1 MMLPKRT
8 QPIYNP
14 ATLNPG
20 TNVLLG
26 TTVPVEIDNAFP
38 LEEIIVILNCTAGA
52 TGPTLTG
59 PDNVLNI
66 LKKVELT
73 INTGDNKPRTI
84 VSASGVGVLEYV
96 QHVDS
101 LDADTLSV
109 VGLSQGTTIANN
121 LKFRIAYRIPLVH
134 PALAEPLR
142 TRCLLPVQLYT
153 AKPILNLTFEQ
164 AANIYSAG
172 SISNITAE
180 VVLIRREITVDLT
193 NKILADGGFID
204 FDLIEKANSI
214 AVGVSGEAR
223 FQIPLPGSYLGL
235 LFRQYLGGATITRA
249 ELDQVTT
256 FGNETAWRLESGG
269 VAPHSWRWKH
279 LRTIGGFRS
288 DANNITQT
296 SSPVIAGAVVANT
309 SFGPSA
315 STYLDFLGDGVPS
328 EGIAELGSV
337 LDCNIPKNSGLV
349 MEVVGN
355 VQSVATNA
363 STMFTM
369 GHRLY
374 GDLSKWQT
382 LKTS

>member
-1 MMLPKRT
+1 MLPKRT

-14 ATLNPG
+14 ATLSPG

-38 LEEIIVILNCTAGA
+38 IEEILVFVNITAGA

-59 PDNVLNI
+59 PDNLLNI
-66 LKKVELT
+66 LKKAELS

-84 VSASGVGVLEYV
+84 VSASGVGLLEYV

-109 VGLSQGTTIANN
+109 VGLAQPGGVIANN
-121 LKFRIAYRIPLVH
+121 LKMRLCYRIPLVH

-153 AKPILNLTFEQ
+153 SKPVLNLTFEQ
-164 AANIYSAG
+164 SANIYSAG
-172 SISNITAE
+172 SIATVTCE
-180 VVLIRREITVDLT
+180 VVLIRREITVQLT
-193 NKILADGGFID
+193 TQIIADGGFID
-204 FDLIEKANSI
+204 FDLIEKANAI
-214 AVGVSGEAR
+214 AVGVSGEVR
-223 FQIPLPGSYLGL
+223 FPIPLPGSYLGM
-235 LFRQYLGGATITRA
+235 LFRQYLGGASVTRA

-256 FGNETAWRLESGG
+256 FGAETPWRLESGG
-269 VAPHSWRWKH
+269 VAPHAWRWKH
-279 LRTIGGFRS
+279 LRTIGGFRA
-288 DANNITQT
+288 DQNNITQT
-296 SSPVIAGAVVANT
+296 SSPIIAGAVVGGT
-309 SFGPSA
+309 SFCPSA

-349 MEVVGN
+349 MEVIGN
-355 VQSVATNA
+355 VAAVATNA

-382 LKTS
+382 LKVK